1 MIEGIIGCS
10 SFSLDDEK
18 QVPVVALRKRE
29 VAHTYLS
36 IKRLY
41 VYTPPTHVENNTSA
55 APLSL

>member
-29 VAHTYLS
+29 VH
-36 IKRLY
+36 IHIF
-41 VYTPPTHVENNTSA
+41 P
-55 APLSL
+55 